1 MLSEQIVKE
10 SLGSFN
16 WAALREHFENVGLT
30 KADLTD
36 LCGHIRRYT
45 ELICKYPRKKF
56 KENRA
61 IFFEEIRNYVNEHL
75 GVEAEP
81 EFISE
86 IELIEIIEKGY
97 QSILNTL
104 DKCVVGSLP
113 ATIRVAGII
122 RRACSEY
129 HELIRIHMKTITD
142 MKQFNFMSGSLI
154 QNINGNTISTD
165 AVLEGLSD
173 TVAMTLIMEAY
184 KNEWF
189 DDDIVVLPEFVKTTD
204 DVIYQSGATQVL
216 ALIWRQWQRTE
227 KRRRYLGGAFIE
239 CHGDR
244 LPDNLPG
251 NIKELIKYFPPEKG
265 LSDREVYDYLANT
278 RLKDRFIQNYVEL
291 EVEAGLSEKGI
302 GIAKEASLPPI
313 QLISGEEAHAGV
325 SLSEILGYS
334 IVDDNE
340 RPGGLR
346 LIEWIRG
353 YAVLKELANT
363 ERDIGKSIDKYTI
376 VFKEADLI
384 NKLQN
389 CGLEGDLATLF
400 IYRTSLHKSSRDM
413 FDCPLVRLDNYNYL
427 LFGPAVININIAMV
441 VLSNLSNRGESLGR
455 KGQAFEKYIH
465 DFFTK
470 NEMEVF
476 AFKASRD
483 GQEFEY
489 DAVVPWDGYLFIFEC
504 KNRSLSGN
512 DPVQSYYFDLE
523 VMSQA
528 KQVKRLAAALS
539 NYPDIIE
546 QNMGQKYMGYKIIPC
561 VLHSL
566 PYSRIGDFDG
576 VYFTDASSLKRFFEQ
591 PYFRIKI
598 PHRIGQ
604 STLLHRT
611 AIRKF
616 WEKDKP
622 TANDFI
628 KQLDNPFQIELS
640 IKHLDINC
648 LDFPLSDS
656 EMALTLEVV
665 RTEMTVHSVCEAM
678 GVDADK
684 VLKEISQI
692 SKKVNEVRARV
703 DDSEEKKLN

>member
-10 SLGSFN
+10 VLGSFN
-16 WAALREHFENVGLT
+16 WKALREHIENVGLT
-30 KADLTD
+30 KSDLTD
-36 LCGHIRRYT
+36 LCGHVRRYT
-45 ELICKYPRKKF
+45 ELICKYPRKQF

-61 IFFEEIRNYVNEHL
+61 NFFNEIRNYVKEHL
-75 GVEAEP
+75 GVEVES
-81 EFISE
+81 EFVSE
-86 IELIEIIEKGY
+86 IELIELIEKGY
-97 QSILNTL
+97 QGILNTL
-104 DKCVVGSLP
+104 DKCVVGNLP

-122 RRACSEY
+122 RRACAEY

-142 MKQFNFMSGSLI
+142 MKQFNFMSGPYIPS
-154 QNINGNTISTD
+154 INGNTISTD

-173 TVAMTLIMEAY
+173 AVAMTLIMEAY
-184 KNEWF
+184 KNDWF
-189 DDDIVVLPEFVKTTD
+189 DDDIVVLPEFVKITD
-204 DVIYQSGATQVL
+204 EVINQSGATQVL
-216 ALIWRQWQRTE
+216 ALIWRLWQRTE
-227 KRRRYLGGAFIE
+227 KRRRYLGGNFIE
-239 CHGDR
+239 CRGDK
-244 LPDNLPG
+244 LPDELPG
-251 NIKELIKYFPPEKG
+251 NIKKLIKYFPPEKG
-265 LSDREVYDYLANT
+265 LSDRDVYDYLANA
-278 RLKDRFIQNYVEL
+278 RLKDRFIQNFVEL

-302 GIAKEASLPPI
+302 GIAKGASLPPI
-313 QLISGEEAHAGV
+313 HLVSGEEAHAGI
-325 SLSEILGYS
+325 SLSEVLGYS

-353 YAVLKELANT
+353 YAVLKELAT
-363 ERDIGKSIDKYTI
+363 AEKDSGESIDRYTI
-376 VFKEADLI
+376 VFEEADLI
-384 NKLQN
+384 NILQK

-400 IYRTSLHKSSRDM
+400 INRTILHKSCRDM
-413 FDCPLVRLDNYNYL
+413 FDCPLIRLDKSNYI
-427 LFGPAVININIAMV
+427 LFGPAIININIAMV
-441 VLSNLSNRGESLGR
+441 VLSNLSNRGEVLGR
-455 KGQAFEKYIH
+455 KGKAFEKYIH
-465 DFFTK
+465 EFFTK

-476 AFKASRD
+476 AFKANRE

-528 KQVKRLAAALS
+528 KQVKRLAEALS
-539 NYPDIIE
+539 NYPDIVE
-546 QNMGQKYMGYKIIPC
+546 QNMGQQYMGLKIIPC

-566 PYSRIGDFDG
+566 PYSRVGDLDG

-604 STLLHRT
+604 ATLLHRT

-628 KQLDNPFQIELS
+628 KQLKKPFQIELS

-648 LDFPLSDS
+648 LDFPLSES
-656 EMALTLEVV
+656 EMALTFEVV
-665 RTEMTVHSVCEAM
+665 RTEITVHSVCEAM

-684 VLKEISQI
+684 VLKEIAQI
-692 SKKVNEVRARV
+692 SKEVNKVRTKI
-703 DDSEEKKLN
+703 DKGEK